1 MRSPLA
7 IVTICLFMAQ
17 SLVAN
22 TGKDRPELAVSEL
35 NPLLVLGADQVVRE
49 QDFRFEVS
57 DIKSGRVY
65 EKIVFTVF
73 NEDARNR
80 VFRLFYGPDT
90 RIRKNSVTLY
100 DKNGSFI
107 RSSGRKDVED
117 YPAVSGGTLYQD
129 DRFERIELT
138 YPEYPYSLEI
148 EYEKDI
154 SGIEYAVYPDWR
166 ILPDFKTSVEKAS
179 FTVVTNQPLHYRAHN
194 IDLEPV
200 VTKESEG
207 NVYTWQVE
215 NMPTLSRQS
224 YAPPAFQQIPMILCS
239 PGTFEI
245 DGYTGSLESWQE
257 YGKFMYQLIQGRD
270 VLTPSVAQDVDKII
284 ADAATTRDAIEQLY
298 QYMQAEVRYVSVQ
311 LGIGGWQPFSA
322 EYVIENKY
330 GDCKALS
337 NYMMALLKQA
347 GIESYP
353 TLIQRGTSDYQIE
366 DDFANPR
373 FNHMVLYV
381 PGEDMW
387 LECTSTSYPAGYLGS
402 DNEDRR
408 VLLVTPEGGRVARTP
423 VYNHETNRED
433 IEAEVKLR
441 PDGSARIKYQQSLH
455 GEPHEFFRYVHQ
467 NWSNKEV
474 RDYWSEH
481 SSIPGFVLDEF
492 QVTPSQTEPSA
503 NLLYSGN
510 TDRYAAAAGKRLFVP
525 LNLVSV
531 YGHVPND
538 IESRTDSIYFN
549 KAVSEDLSVRVR
561 VPDGFQVEG
570 LPEGVTFDSKVG
582 TYQLQI
588 ERDENYIVYKRSL
601 TMKETVLPPEEYTAF
616 REFFLE
622 LSRHENAKMVLV
634 EKKT

>member
-1 MRSPLA
+1 M
-7 IVTICLFMAQ
+7 
-17 SLVAN
+17 
-22 TGKDRPELAVSEL
+22 
-35 NPLLVLGADQVVRE
+35 VRE
-49 QDFRFEVS
+49 QDYRFEVS

-90 RIRKNSVTLY
+90 RIRNNSVNLY
-100 DKNGSFI
+100 DKFGNFI
-107 RSSGRKDVED
+107 RSSSRKDVED

-179 FTVVTNQPLHYRAHN
+179 FTVVTNQPLHFRAHN

-200 VTKESEG
+200 VSKESEG

-408 VLLVTPEGGRVARTP
+408 VLLVTPDGGRVTRTP
-423 VYNHETNRED
+423 AYTHETNREN

-441 PDGSARIKYQQSLH
+441 PDGSARIEYQQSLQ

-474 RDYWSEH
+474 RDYWSER
-481 SSIPGFVLDEF
+481 SSIPGFILDEF

-531 YGHVPND
+531 YGNVPGEE
-538 IESRTDSIYFN
+538 ESRTDSIYFD
-549 KAVSEDLSVRVR
+549 KAISEELNVRVR
-561 VPDGFQVEG
+561 IPEGFQVEG
-570 LPEGVTFDSKVG
+570 LPEGVTFESTIGRYHLEIQKDK
-582 TYQLQI
+582 
-588 ERDENYIVYKRSL
+588 NYIVYKRSL
-601 TMKETVLPPEEYTAF
+601 TMKETVLPPEEYPAF